1 MPVKTAEFTVKSKG
15 YCHLEDITG
24 SVAGAVRDSGLTA
37 GIACVAVVG
46 STAAISTVEYEPG
59 LLQDIPEY
67 WEKTLPS
74 DRAYH
79 HDNTWHD
86 GNGFAHMR
94 SFLLKTS
101 HCVPFGDGQLML
113 GTWQQIVLADFD
125 NRSRSRKVVVQLV
138 GE

>member
-1 MPVKTAEFTVKSKG
+1 MPVRTFKFTVKSEG

-24 SVAGAVRDSGLTA
+24 RVQRFLDESGLSD
-37 GIACVAVVG
+37 GIGCVAVTG
-46 STAAISTVEYEPG
+46 STAAISTMEYEPG
-59 LLQDIPEY
+59 LLRDIPEFY
-67 WEKTLPS
+67 EKLLPS
-74 DRAYH
+74 NRPYH
-79 HDNTWHD
+79 HDETWHD

-101 HCVPFGDGQLML
+101 LSVPFSKGKLML

-125 NRSRSRKVVVQLV
+125 NRPRNRNVVVQLV